1 MTEAESIDPQIEDF
15 ILTETQKQRFQ
26 VLVHCLTDTCWDTC
40 MGLPSPRLDTK
51 TEVCI
56 MNCVERFIDSTT
68 FITKR
73 LMNTTKYRSDS
84 PLKFQ

>member
-1 MTEAESIDPQIEDF
+1 MSNTESVDPQLQDF
-15 ILTETQKQRFQ
+15 ILSETQKQRFQ
-26 VLVHCLTDTCWDTC
+26 VLVHGLTDTCWETC
-40 MGLPSPRLDTK
+40 MGRPSNRLDSK

-56 MNCVERFIDSTT
+56 MNCVERFIDVTT

-84 PLKFQ
+84 PLEFQ

>member
-1 MTEAESIDPQIEDF
+1 MSDSEGVDPQLQDF

-26 VLVHCLTDTCWDTC
+26 VLVHGLTDTCWDTC
-40 MGLPSPRLDTK
+40 MGKPLNRLDYR

-56 MNCVERFIDSTT
+56 MNCVERFIDATT

-84 PLKFQ
+84 PLEFQ